1 MEYFWPVVI
10 VVFVLLFCA
19 AYAAA
24 EPPDRD

>member
-1 MEYFWPVVI
+1 MAYFWPGVI